1 MMKSYEEIKR
11 ERQGIGTSMEEGMW
25 NIAREL
31 SRKND
36 LLEIV
41 TLCKTADA
49 IRSAA
54 KCSSGELHGEGW
66 SMAEELAL
74 MAHKKITKICG
85 LPDALNREDDDE
97 EEV

>member
-1 MMKSYEEIKR
+1 MMKSYEEVR
-11 ERQGIGTSMEEGMW
+11 RTGGTQAEALW

-36 LLEIV
+36 LLEIDA
-41 TLCKTADA
+41 LCKTADA
-49 IRSAA
+49 IRSAT
-54 KCSSGELHGEGW
+54 KCSSGKLHGEGW

>member
-1 MMKSYEEIKR
+1 MLKEYDEMDKNHMVTK
-11 ERQGIGTSMEEGMW
+11 ERCLW

-36 LLEIV
+36 LLEIEM
-41 TLCKTADA
+41 LCKTAEA
-49 IRSAA
+49 IKSAA
-54 KCSSGELHGEGW
+54 KGSLTNLHEEGW

-85 LPDALNREDDDE
+85 LPEALNKEDDDE
-97 EEV
+97 EEG

>member
-1 MMKSYEEIKR
+1 MMKSYEEVRKT
-11 ERQGIGTSMEEGMW
+11 GGTQAEALW

-36 LLEIV
+36 LLEV
-41 TLCKTADA
+41 DALCKTADA

-54 KCSSGELHGEGW
+54 KCSSGELHREGW
-66 SMAEELAL
+66 YMAEELAL

-85 LPDALNREDDDE
+85 LPGELNREDDDE